1 MEIPYI
7 VTPRKDTGLFNSKIA
22 IWLFLASEV
31 MLFGGFFSAY
41 IFLRLGAD
49 FPWPERTLPVLPGL
63 INTFVLIASSVTVV
77 FAWASLKMRQWGKFQ
92 AYMAFTV
99 VCSLVFM
106 VLKGIE
112 YNVKFHHQAV
122 RLKDYTVV
130 EGHLGYEVK
139 DGVHL
144 EHGHDPTEE
153 QLERDY
159 KGNKIEENVIN
170 YEASQISFNTVRFHK
185 PWVEG
190 IIARAAE
197 KGATLK
203 LASKLELATA
213 PGKAVTFEAGT
224 PLDLKLLESIKEAH
238 LAARAHNS
246 DQRTESLREQWAK
259 AKEANPGKN
268 DRQLAPD
275 VSVDV
280 AALELMPEQ
289 AAIPFNVEPPTVF
302 RFKPRDIKED
312 AGSLRDGTALT
323 GKMIESPMVFHY
335 VDAIDF
341 RHTAMK
347 AEEKGIDPEIA
358 IENSWLLKENG
369 ELREAWEWHKGEIAK
384 LEKKLIDG
392 YGIDKK
398 TGKPN
403 RVPTPTERYRIGWQD
418 FVSKA
423 TGTGRGDAEIQFKEE
438 FFGPNYEGR
447 KEQHTFPHLSIPREQ
462 VQFASKFAPAWNTY
476 YAIYF
481 TMTGLHGLHVIGGAL
496 VLAYY
501 LFFGKKMYLS
511 NPEWLA
517 NRVEVGGL
525 FWHFVDLVWIFLFPI
540 LYLM

>member
-170 YEASQISFNTVRFHK
+170 YEVSQISFNTVRFHK

-203 LASKLELATA
+203 LASTLELATA
-213 PGKAVTFEAGT
+213 PGKAVTFEEGT

-246 DQRTESLREQWAK
+246 DQRTESLRQQWAK